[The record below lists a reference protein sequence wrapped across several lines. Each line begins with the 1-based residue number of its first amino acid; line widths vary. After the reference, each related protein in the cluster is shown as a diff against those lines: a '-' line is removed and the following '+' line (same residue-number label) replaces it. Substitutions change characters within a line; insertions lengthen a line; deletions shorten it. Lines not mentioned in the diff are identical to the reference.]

1 MGNSFFTFLRK
12 SWESIRG
19 WVIGGILLVT
29 LLYWVYW
36 AFSGVF
42 SPMFLVRVEAYLR
55 IVVVTLL
62 VLTFGVLRLYNSQ
75 VANTRFLI
83 KLRETMTKLV
93 NEIPGIERLLKQSN
107 SSLSQ
112 TNNKIE
118 SLDKTLERL
127 HSKKN
132 ED

>member
-1 MGNSFFTFLRK
+1 
-12 SWESIRG
+12 
-19 WVIGGILLVT
+19 
-29 LLYWVYW
+29 
-36 AFSGVF
+36 
-42 SPMFLVRVEAYLR
+42 MFLVRVEAYLR

-83 KLRETMTKLV
+83 KLRETMVKLV